1 MTERRDLLLPA
12 PTSGSTARVAAV
24 LVLSVVLGGLTSYA
38 QGLLPDAA
46 LPFANSASGWTL
58 LTVLLVFWSR
68 SSAPRAA
75 VLGAAS
81 FVLLVLGY
89 TFAAELRG
97 LTYDPLL
104 FSVVGVVVGPFVGV
118 AASWLRAR
126 EARAALGTS
135 LLSGVA
141 TGEAVYGLTVVG
153 DTTHPAYWVVIGAVG
168 LALLGTVLARR
179 IRTARHVA
187 LAIVGTALVAAAF
200 VAAYSGLGRAAAVV

>member
-12 PTSGSTARVAAV
+12 PTSGSPVRVAAV

-58 LTVLLVFWSR
+58 LTVLLVLWSR
-68 SSAPRAA
+68 SSARRAA

-89 TFAAELRG
+89 TIASDVRG

-118 AASWLRAR
+118 ATSWLRAR
-126 EARAALGTS
+126 GARAAVGTA
-135 LLSGVA
+135 LLSGIA
-141 TGEAVYGLTVVG
+141 AGEAVYGLTVVR
-153 DTTHPAYWVVIGAVG
+153 DTTDPAYWVVIGAVG
-168 LALLGTVLARR
+168 LALLGGMLARR
-179 IRTARHVA
+179 VRGSRDAAV
-187 LAIVGTALVAAAF
+187 AIVGTVLVAAAF
-200 VAAYSGLGRAAAVV
+200 VAAYSSLSRVAAVA